1 MLTLA
6 ARSLGELAM
15 PSSCPRCF
23 WIQEKLQG
31 KPPFQIGMPGIFREI
46 DSHAKQLVRS
56 ALDRS
61 SELPPWFP
69 KLGEIVEYL
78 PEEALD
84 WRIFSHHDEATD
96 IELRGVPD
104 EVFQLA
110 DGSYHIVD
118 YKTARI
124 TDRQDELFPLYE
136 AQLNA
141 YAFIA
146 GGKGYTPVSGLSL
159 LYLEPKVGVG
169 SDSDELTLPFE
180 AVRREVERQPELIRG
195 LLRRAQE
202 LLSLEGPPAG
212 REGCEHCRQLGRLLE
227 LLEFGGPP
235 F

>member
-56 ALDRS
+56 ALDRGG
-61 SELPPWFP
+61 ELPPWFP
-69 KLGEIVEYL
+69 ELGPIAL

-84 WRIFSHHDEATD
+84 WRVFSHHDEATG

-104 EVFQLA
+104 EVFRLA

-124 TDRQDELFPLYE
+124 TDRQDELFPL

-159 LYLEPKVGVG
+159 LYLEPKVGMG
-169 SDSDELTLPFE
+169 LNGEELILAFQ
-180 AVRREVERQPELIRG
+180 AVRREVVLNQGMIRG
-195 LLRRAQE
+195 LLQRAQE

-212 REGCEHCRQLGRLLE
+212 RVGCEDCRQLGRLLE
-227 LLEFGGPP
+227 LLELEGPP